1 MYRMNPPIE
10 FNVYPNIKQAVTI
23 CKATVTV
30 QSYVM
35 FKSATL
41 CVSLLDANDS
51 VVSVKLYTLEGEAF
65 ASWGTDDSYLVS
77 WVKKQI
83 QLETLVP
90 VV

>member
-1 MYRMNPPIE
+1 MNPPIE
-10 FNVYPNIKQAVTI
+10 FNVYPNIKQAITI
-23 CKATVTV
+23 CKALVSV

-41 CVSLLDANDS
+41 CVSLLDTNDS
-51 VVSVKLYTLEGEAF
+51 VVSVKLYTLDGEAF
-65 ASWGTDDSYLVS
+65 AAWGNDDGYVVS

-83 QLETLVP
+83 QNESLVP

>member
-1 MYRMNPPIE
+1 MNNPIE
-10 FNVYPNIKQAVTI
+10 FNVYPNIKHAVTI
-23 CKATVTV
+23 CRATVSV

-41 CVSLLDANDS
+41 CVTLFDTNDS
-51 VVSVKLYTLEGEAF
+51 VVSVKLYTIEGDAF
-65 ASWGTDDSYLVS
+65 TSWGTDDSYVVS

-83 QLETLVP
+83 QLESLVP